1 MATQQP
7 WEQLACEI
15 NPSKC
20 NELGFDSYVPKV
32 RRILSPIV
40 SQEVQKKRSFESF
53 ARRQLSAAVRSYQ
66 NDAAETKEKL

>member
-7 WEQLACEI
+7 EEQLACKI

-20 NELGFDSYVPKV
+20 KKFGFDSYGPKAG
-32 RRILSPIV
+32 RILSPIV

-53 ARRQLSAAVRSYQ
+53 ARLLNPAVRSHQ
-66 NDAAETKEKL
+66 NNAAETTEKL

>member
-7 WEQLACEI
+7 EEQLACKI

-20 NELGFDSYVPKV
+20 KKLGFDSYGPKAG
-32 RRILSPIV
+32 RILSIV

-53 ARRQLSAAVRSYQ
+53 ARLLNPAVRSHQ
-66 NDAAETKEKL
+66 NNAAETKEKL